1 MNCLQH
7 DFDDMPLIIEGGK
20 SAGFVSGSA
29 QIEYFTDGTWGII
42 SIFLDGQKPITVT
55 EVDKTIARI
64 KGVAIKTHE
73 PAPFFLE
80 ATSPIHGIIYHRLEN
95 ECRDAVQTKVR
106 EAIADDRD
114 QRVAAYND
122 YRRATRMDGIRA

>member
-1 MNCLQH
+1 MNYLQH
-7 DFDDMPLIIEGGK
+7 DFDDLPLVNEGER

-29 QIEYFTDGTWGII
+29 QIRYFTDGTWGIV
-42 SIFLDGQKPITVT
+42 SIFLDGQKPVTVS
-55 EVDKTIARI
+55 EVDKAIARI

-73 PAPFFLE
+73 AAPFFLE

-106 EAIADDRD
+106 EAIADDQD

-122 YRRATRMDGIRA
+122 YRRATRMEGVRA